1 MPTAPTPITA
11 LPTAPSRA
19 DPANFAVRADAF
31 LGALA
36 TFRAETNALGTNAFN
51 NATEAAA
58 SATSATASA
67 SAAAA
72 ASAAINVTANVSA
85 WVSGTTYSL
94 GAVVYSPIN
103 WQNYRRIVQ
112 GAGTTDPSADAVNWA
127 AVGFGPAQIGAQPNQ
142 VPLNQYLGRMAYLDA
157 TTAATPPGA
166 GISLAAGAI
175 SKGTHSIEDGV
186 QRVVLLVDLTDLK
199 GGATAG
205 DIIGSDS
212 TSIDGLRQPAY
223 IAQIPTGMTVLGGR
237 MTCLEAPAGG
247 ATDID
252 LFVALEG
259 SGVQDAAVADLTE
272 TQLINAGVQAVGTT
286 THLAADPPAGG
297 YLYLVSQGTTT
308 AAYTAGRFLIE
319 LFGV

>member
-94 GAVVYSPIN
+94 GAVVYSPTN
-103 WQNYRRIVQ
+103 WQNYRRIVA
-112 GAGTTDPSADAVNWA
+112 GAGTTDPSADATNWR
-127 AVGFGPAQIGAQPNQ
+127 AVGFGPAHIGPDPNQ
-142 VPLNQYLGRMAYLDA
+142 VPLNQHLGRMAFLDA
-157 TTAATPPGA
+157 VSQPVTPGGGITLAT
-166 GISLAAGAI
+166 GAI
-175 SKGTHSIEDGV
+175 CRGTYLNTDGV
-186 QRVVLLVDLTDLK
+186 QRVVIVIDITGLQ
-199 GGATAG
+199 GGGTAG
-205 DIIGSDS
+205 DIIGSSS
-212 TSIDGLRQPAY
+212 TTIDGTRQPAY
-223 IAQIPTGMTVLGGR
+223 IGRVPAGMTVLGGR
-237 MTCLEAPAGG
+237 MVCLEAPAGG
-247 ATDID
+247 PTDID
-252 LFVALEG
+252 LFVAVEDT
-259 SGVQDAAVADLTE
+259 GVQDGAVSALTE
-272 TQLINAGVQAVGTT
+272 TELINAGVQALGTT

-297 YLYLVSQGTTT
+297 YLYLVSQGTSTT
-308 AAYTAGRFLIE
+308 AYTAGRWLIE
-319 LFGV
+319 LLGV